1 MPLIKKIN
9 YILDKNYQD
18 IVLFKDYFIR
28 KLKWDNAQYECIK
41 EDSLS
46 LSEESYKL
54 IEEFDEEKF
63 WLLADKIESLY
74 IFIDKEIKLNFDE
87 LSMVNKEEF
96 YKYYIRLNGLVTD
109 IISLRKTHKKHYKDS
124 SISTIEKL

>member
-1 MPLIKKIN
+1 M
-9 YILDKNYQD
+9 LDKNYQD
-18 IVLFKDYFIR
+18 IVLFKDYFIN
-28 KLKWDNAQYECIK
+28 KLKWDNEQYERIK

-46 LSEESYKL
+46 LSKDSYKL

-87 LSMVNKEEF
+87 LSMVNKEEI
-96 YKYYIRLNGLVTD
+96 YRYYIRLNALVTEL
-109 IISLRKTHKKHYKDS
+109 ISLKKAHKK
-124 SISTIEKL
+124 L